1 MEKENVFDEQHA
13 KWFDIAANAGVH
25 LRDGS
30 KQVCCLNKR
39 VCQQEQLENI
49 WLQGYHCCV
58 SLELCS
64 QPRRGSWWD
73 RKKYPGR
80 VALQIT
86 MTVSPCRRWHCRLQS
101 CPVWANNQG
110 DFFLTS
116 TGYQK
121 RTKKSTRG
129 CRTWIR
135 MVCYWVK
142 SCLTMICLA
151 NWAAVRPEP
160 PPTPIFQVAIT
171 EGWLWHTVSL
181 WWRSLNM
188 IMIHNY
194 TTSSMIP
201 LYTVKLDT
209 VSGDDMGPRVPQTK
223 KKHVHVVELFEQHMS
238 GTTITYI
245 CFLQIV

>member
-1 MEKENVFDEQHA
+1 MVWHSSKRRRAPARRVET
-13 KWFDIAANAGVH
+13 GV
-25 LRDGS
+25 LS
-30 KQVCCLNKR
+30 KQTCLPTGAARKYLTTR
-39 VCQQEQLENI
+39 L
-49 WLQGYHCCV
+49 
-58 SLELCS
+58 SLLCFS
-64 QPRRGSWWD
+64 WVMQSASTRLVMGPKKIPRACGLAN
-73 RKKYPGR
+73 Y
-80 VALQIT
+80 LL
-86 MTVSPCRRWHCRLQS
+86 TVSPCRRWHCRLQS

-209 VSGDDMGPRVPQTK
+209 VSGDDMGPGVPQTK

>member
-1 MEKENVFDEQHA
+1 VFLLSYAVSLDEA
-13 KWFDIAANAGVH
+13 
-25 LRDGS
+25 RDGTQKNTQGVWPCKLPIDSLPLQKMALSPAIMSCMS
-30 KQVCCLNKR
+30 KQ
-39 VCQQEQLENI
+39 
-49 WLQGYHCCV
+49 
-58 SLELCS
+58 
-64 QPRRGSWWD
+64 PRW
-73 RKKYPGR
+73 
-80 VALQIT
+80 
-86 MTVSPCRRWHCRLQS
+86 
-101 CPVWANNQG
+101 
-110 DFFLTS
+110 FFLTS

-129 CRTWIR
+129 CWTWIR

-160 PPTPIFQVAIT
+160 PPTPICQVAIT

-181 WWRSLNM
+181 WWHSLNM

-194 TTSSMIP
+194 TTSMFP